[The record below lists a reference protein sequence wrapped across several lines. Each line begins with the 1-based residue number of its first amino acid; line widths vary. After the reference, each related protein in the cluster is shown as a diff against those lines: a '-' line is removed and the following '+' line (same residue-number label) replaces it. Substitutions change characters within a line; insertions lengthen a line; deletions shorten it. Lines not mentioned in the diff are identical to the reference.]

1 MRNLIIIIT
10 LLASTSAYAGQ
21 GAQNEHQSLEER
33 IENRI
38 NHLSIILDLTDTQ
51 VSDIINLQ
59 QEHISSVKSIRTEYD
74 PVLNEL
80 EAALKEVRLQ
90 SEGNF
95 EASKEAAKS
104 IREGYKPK
112 LQPMKEAINSERIS
126 FNQVLAQVFSEKQLE
141 KFEALRSLQKEKK
154 H

>member
-21 GAQNEHQSLEER
+21 GAKNEHQSLEER
-33 IENRI
+33 IKNRV
-38 NHLSIILDLTDTQ
+38 NHLSIILDLKDTQ

-59 QEHISSVKSIRTEYD
+59 QEHISSVKNIRTEYD

-95 EASKEAAKS
+95 EASKESAKS

-112 LQPMKEAINSERIS
+112 LQPMKEAINSERIA

-141 KFEALRSLQKEKK
+141 KFEALRSLQKEKI